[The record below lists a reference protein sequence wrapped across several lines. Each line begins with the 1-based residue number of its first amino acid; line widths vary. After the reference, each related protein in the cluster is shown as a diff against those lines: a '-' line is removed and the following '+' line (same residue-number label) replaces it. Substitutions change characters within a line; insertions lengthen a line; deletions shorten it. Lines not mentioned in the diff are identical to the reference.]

1 MNRFGAAIVA
11 LALIMMTAALAA
23 QAGQPGYRAL
33 PEGVA
38 YCGGDVER
46 RITFSILANP
56 PDQWDAVVNVD
67 DESLRAMTAYSF
79 FGKAEV
85 PEGFLVALLGENRSE
100 FLVFRDGEASWIEY
114 GDQRYD
120 ACD

>member
-1 MNRFGAAIVA
+1 MNRFRVVIVA
-11 LALIMMTAALAA
+11 LALVMTIPALA
-23 QAGQPGYRAL
+23 GQSGKPEYRAL
-33 PEGVA
+33 PEGVV
-38 YCGGDVER
+38 YCGGDVEQQ
-46 RITFSILANP
+46 ITFSILADP
-56 PDQWDAVVNVD
+56 PDQWDAMVNVN

-85 PEGFLVALLGENRSE
+85 PEGFLVALLGEDRSE

-114 GDQRYD
+114 GDHRYE

>member
-1 MNRFGAAIVA
+1 MDVFGTDLDPWGGAYYTGWDNGDLSVQIS
-11 LALIMMTAALAA
+11 
-23 QAGQPGYRAL
+23 
-33 PEGVA
+33 GV
-38 YCGGDVER
+38 
-46 RITFSILANP
+46 T
-56 PDQWDAVVNVD
+56 VD
-67 DESLRAMTAYSF
+67 GETMRAMTAYSF

-85 PEGFLVALLGENRSE
+85 PEGFLVALLGEDRSE